1 MFRTFIETDSL
12 ERASS
17 GAIWGNVW
25 HEMDGMHFP
34 HGGWNDMIVPY
45 VTALAEGVCEALSG
59 GKAEVDFFDGPLGVE
74 MLPVGPRI
82 RIVAIVPEGSPGLA
96 PCCTGRADLAAD
108 VLKQGNCC
116 STPVSSGAGAL
127 TTMFA
132 DWDSFWGGC
141 AKTSRRYEPGQPSA
155 AAARGTAP
163 PGRDAYSSSPA
174 HNRRSTFPHRWA

>member
-108 VLKQGNCC
+108 VLKQGELLLDACEQRGWSLDNDVRRLGLVLGWLREDLP
-116 STPVSSGAGAL
+116 PV
-127 TTMFA
+127 
-132 DWDSFWGGC
+132 
-141 AKTSRRYEPGQPSA
+141 
-155 AAARGTAP
+155 
-163 PGRDAYSSSPA
+163 
-174 HNRRSTFPHRWA
+174 